1 VAWRIDRGEGTLEG
15 ASGLITS
22 NFQLQPEAGDVTEYQ
37 VAVIFR

>member
-1 VAWRIDRGEGTLEG
+1 VTWPIDRGEGTPEG

-22 NFQLQPEAGDVTEYQ
+22 NFQLQSETGDVTEYQ